1 MIENSETGNLK
12 NEEGIIMRESGIL
25 MPVSSLPGPYGIG
38 CFGAEALKFVDF
50 LAAAGQHIWQ
60 LLPLSP
66 TGYGDSPYQSCSA
79 FAGNPYFIDL
89 DALKADGLMTAAQLK
104 AEPWGTDPLSVDY
117 GTLYTSRYK
126 VLRAAYAAWREKYAG
141 RFGCAYY
148 YPDDYYAF
156 TLTNESWLNDYAL
169 YMALKTAN
177 GMKSW
182 AEWPREYRLR
192 DAGALA
198 EFAAGQEEEIGF
210 WKFLQY
216 EFAVQWKKVK
226 DYANKKGIKIL
237 GDIPI
242 YVSADSVDAWVGG
255 ELFELDAQGGFAR
268 VAGCPPDYFSADGQL
283 WGNPL
288 YNWPYHK
295 QTGYAWW
302 VRRVRHALGIYDLL
316 RIDHFRGFDTYWAI
330 PAGSSTARTGKWEN
344 GPGMDLFRALEA
356 ALGKL
361 PIIAEDLGDLV
372 PSVRKLLADSTFP
385 GMKVL
390 QFAFGGGDNEYLP
403 HNHVKNSVVYP
414 GTHDNTTLTDWWV
427 NAAPAKEK
435 ANAAAY
441 LHLTPCKPTAKE
453 VAAVRTDAARIA
465 LLRAALGSVADRA
478 IIPMA
483 DWLGL
488 GAEAHLNTPGKLGG
502 NWAWRAAEGFD
513 TALLA
518 GRIEAECAVYCR
530 TKEPV
535 EKEEKTSN

>member
-530 TKEPV
+530 AKEPV

>member
-89 DALKADGLMTAAQLK
+89 DALKADGLLTAAQLK

-141 RFGCAYY
+141 RFGCAHY

-226 DYANKKGIKIL
+226 DYANEKGIKIL

-288 YNWPYHK
+288 YNWSYHK

-427 NAAPAKEK
+427 NAATAKEK

-453 VAAVRTDAARIA
+453 VAAVRTDAARTA

-488 GAEAHLNTPGKLGG
+488 GAAAHLNTPGKLGG
-502 NWAWRAAEGFD
+502 NWTWRAADGFD

-530 TKEPV
+530 AKEPV
-535 EKEEKTSN
+535 EKKEKTSN

>member
-38 CFGAEALKFVDF
+38 CFGTEALKFVDF

-89 DALKADGLMTAAQLK
+89 DALKADGLLTAAQLK

-141 RFGCAYY
+141 RFGCAHY

-156 TLTNESWLNDYAL
+156 TLTNESWLNDYAM

-226 DYANKKGIKIL
+226 DYANEKGIKIL

-488 GAEAHLNTPGKLGG
+488 GAKAHLNTPGKLGG

-530 TKEPV
+530 AKEPV

>member
-1 MIENSETGNLK
+1 
-12 NEEGIIMRESGIL
+12 MRESGIL

-38 CFGAEALKFVDF
+38 CFGKAAFQFVDF
-50 LAAAGQHIWQ
+50 LSAAGQTIWQ

-79 FAGNPYFIDL
+79 FAGNPYFVDL
-89 DALKADGLMTAAQLK
+89 ETLEKEGLLTAADLK
-104 AEPWGTDPLSVDY
+104 AESWGKDPLEVDY
-117 GTLYTSRYK
+117 GTLYVSRFA
-126 VLRAAYAAWREKYAG
+126 VLRKAYAAWRSQCAG
-141 RFGCAYY
+141 LHGCAYY

-156 TLTNESWLNDYAL
+156 TLANEDWLEDYAL
-169 YMALKTAN
+169 YMALKVAN
-177 GMKSW
+177 KMKNW
-182 AEWPREYRLR
+182 VEWDAPYRRR
-192 DAGALA
+192 DKAALA
-198 EFAAGQEEEIGF
+198 AFAAANEEEIGF
-210 WKFLQY
+210 WKFVQY
-216 EFAVQWKKVK
+216 KFSVQWQAVK
-226 DYANKKGIKIL
+226 TYANEKGVQIL

-255 ELFELDAQGGFAR
+255 KLFELDADGRFAR

-288 YNWPYHK
+288 YDWAYHK
-295 QTGYAWW
+295 KTGYAWW

-330 PAGSSTARTGKWEN
+330 PADSATARTGKWEN
-344 GPGMDLFRALEA
+344 GPGMELFDALEA

-361 PIIAEDLGDLV
+361 PIIAEDLGELF

-390 QFAFGGGDNEYLP
+390 QFAFSGGDNEYLP
-403 HNHVKNSVVYP
+403 HNHVKNGVVYP
-414 GTHDNTTLTDWWV
+414 GTHDNTTLTDWWE
-427 NAAPAKEK
+427 NGASEKEK
-435 ANAAAY
+435 ATAAAY

-453 VAAVRTDAARIA
+453 VAAVKTAAARTA

-478 IIPMA
+478 IIPMY

-502 NWAWRAAEGFD
+502 NWAWRAKAGFD
-513 TALLA
+513 TKALA
-518 GRIEAECAVYCR
+518 AQIEAECAVYCR
-530 TKEPV
+530 SNADAQNVKELAI
-535 EKEEKTSN
+535 